1 MNILKL
7 PMQHQGSEM
16 GTAGECWNYSNL
28 SSKAVYDTV
37 IPLVLSVTKEK
48 T

>member
-1 MNILKL
+1 MNIPKL

-16 GTAGECWNYSNL
+16 VTAGECWNYSNL
-28 SSKAVYDTV
+28 SSKVVYDTV